1 MGATVL
7 TGKRAA
13 AFQTVDGDWMFALFE
28 RTYEKNCYPH
38 EDHWSAI
45 AFGRYA
51 EVMRRVF
58 RHASSCEG
66 GMLQSRA
73 GDIKPENYIES
84 WRKELAKPFRLP
96 DSEIRLEVS
105 SSFRAPIPE
114 KSVDEVRE
122 SLARAGF
129 EERFEA
135 ILRGEGTVS
144 LVGDAALL
152 SAIYGEKGPLSL
164 WRVLDVSDCSTVLV
178 DADLA
183 LPARSAS
190 AMDRMPDVQC
200 YAVDREN
207 RLVAMDG
214 GPWHQP
220 RWQYQ
225 AVGAFISSV
234 AYEVE
239 MEAPGFAKRAIP
251 AFREILRIAK
261 PLPPETGVVITRSP
275 AAIEDYHVRAAD
287 ELARGLG
294 LADAEGHAPAHYRFR
309 FGELAADPD
318 EALVHRLCGLRREQV
333 AWSVPE
339 KEGVVDALRPAHKTD
354 LTQLALEWI

>member
-7 TGKRAA
+7 MGKRAA
-13 AFQTVDGDWMFALFE
+13 AFQVAGGDWMFALFE

-73 GDIKPENYIES
+73 GEIKPENYIAS

-96 DSEIRLEVS
+96 DSQIRLEVS
-105 SSFRAPIPE
+105 PSFRAPIPE
-114 KSVDEVRE
+114 KSLDEVRE
-122 SLARAGF
+122 SLAKAGF
-129 EERFEA
+129 EDRIEA
-135 ILRGEGTVS
+135 IVRGEVTVS
-144 LVGDAALL
+144 LVADAALL

-164 WRVLDVSDCSTVLV
+164 WRVLDVNDCSSVVV

-183 LPARSAS
+183 LPSRSAS
-190 AMDRMPDVQC
+190 AMDRMPEVQC
-200 YAVDREN
+200 YALGREN
-207 RLVAMDG
+207 RLVTLDAQ
-214 GPWHQP
+214 PWHDAG
-220 RWQYQ
+220 WQYQ
-225 AVGAFISSV
+225 AVGNFITDV
-234 AYEVE
+234 AYAVE

-251 AFREILRIAK
+251 AFRDILRAAK
-261 PLPPETGVVITRSP
+261 PLPRETGILITRLP
-275 AAIEDYHVRAAD
+275 EGVDDHYARTAD

-294 LADAEGHAPAHYRFR
+294 LADVEGRAPAQFSFR
-309 FGELAADPD
+309 FGEIPADPD
-318 EALVHRLCGLRREQV
+318 GLLLYRLCGLRREQV
-333 AWSVPE
+333 TWSVPE
-339 KEGVVDALRPAHKTD
+339 QKDAGEALRPVAHTD
-354 LTQLALEWI
+354 LTQLALEWM